1 MTISKNDTSA
11 SGSGSTDS
19 PRAART
25 RRRRK
30 TPPRKLHANRI
41 QNAVRQGC
49 FRWMQRNQ
57 PGLLRRLKAAA
68 RRRMERQKEARR

>member
-1 MTISKNDTSA
+1 MTISKSDTSPSSSA
-11 SGSGSTDS
+11 DS
-19 PRAART
+19 PRTPRT
-25 RRRRK
+25 RRRK
-30 TPPRKLHANRI
+30 TSPRKLHANRI

-68 RRRMERQKEARR
+68 RRRMERQREARRG

>member
-1 MTISKNDTSA
+1 MTISKSDTSPSSSA
-11 SGSGSTDS
+11 DS
-19 PRAART
+19 PRTPPRT
-25 RRRRK
+25 RRRK
-30 TPPRKLHANRI
+30 TSPRKLHANRI

-68 RRRMERQKEARR
+68 RRRMERQREARRG

>member
-1 MTISKNDTSA
+1 MTISRNATSNDGSA
-11 SGSGSTDS
+11 DS
-19 PRAART
+19 PRTPRT
-25 RRRRK
+25 RRRK
-30 TPPRKLHANRI
+30 TSPRKLHANRI

-68 RRRMERQKEARR
+68 RRRMERQREARRG